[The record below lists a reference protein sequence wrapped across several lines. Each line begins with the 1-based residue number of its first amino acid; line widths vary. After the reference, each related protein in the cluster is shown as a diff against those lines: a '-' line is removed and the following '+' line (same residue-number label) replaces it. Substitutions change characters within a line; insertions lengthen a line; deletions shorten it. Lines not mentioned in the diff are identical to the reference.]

1 MPILATNI
9 QKARHPMPPV
19 TISIE
24 VDGEERTE
32 VLRFTRCTRSPAT
45 RSQFQEVFAATAP
58 EKEEII
64 RVLMV
69 CDVQSLD
76 IVDAE
81 SKPFPLGA
89 DYLNTVDDTLLLAI
103 WESLQESLS
112 PKAKTSTSTSSG

>member
-19 TISIE
+19 TVALL

-32 VLRFTRCTRSPAT
+32 TLRFSRCTRSPAT
-45 RSQFQEVFAATAP
+45 RAQFQETFEKTAP

-64 RVLMV
+64 RILVV

-76 IVDAE
+76 IVDPE
-81 SKPFPLGA
+81 GKPFPLDA
-89 DYLNTVDDTLLLAI
+89 EYLDGVDDMLLSAI
-103 WESLQESLS
+103 WNSLQESLR
-112 PKAKTSTSTSSG
+112 PNEKTSTSTNSG